1 MAVVGARS
9 GRPVIAFT
17 GATAA
22 APQQA
27 ILTAAQP
34 FYHPPVTVQDIQP
47 DRPIGYGAFG
57 VVWCARTDPPAAR
70 FRSLLVARDAT
81 RRRILA
87 RLFFATL

>member
-17 GATAA
+17 GAAAAAA

-57 VVWCARTDPPAAR
+57 VVW
-70 FRSLLVARDAT
+70 
-81 RRRILA
+81 
-87 RLFFATL
+87 